1 MNTKKVAGVA
11 GLIMAS
17 TVFIGVTA
25 VHAQDRAVEYKMDIA
40 SIERFNQTSREVG
53 LPEMDVPSYEEWLKA
68 KRENEAASSR
78 PTSTSQQPSKQDLM
92 RRWLNKGIRTAD
104 DRSSTVAEVEIM
116 RRERLWIKSAQLLV
130 DHRKEMEVAREW
142 ARQNGVAESAKLP
155 DGSVMGLVGIRNGIP
170 KYNVTFNAQ
179 AADTISVDELWPG
192 GSTGLGLSGTN
203 LLLGIWDG
211 GDVQTNHYAFTS
223 GGAARAIDQ
232 DGVSTLPIDP
242 HPTAVAGVMAAS
254 GLGYTNARGMAYST
268 TMWTYDWDDDLESE
282 MVSAYANDL
291 HVSNHS
297 YGRKAG
303 WGYVNI
309 GYVTNCWWGDIAIS
323 PNECHIFG
331 LYYDDATNAD
341 AVAYGNPHSLTV
353 WASGNDRDDA
363 APPAGTWYVT
373 FSGTNAIWHSGAR
386 PNDYYEN
393 GYDTIPGVGVA
404 KNLLCVGATYKI
416 VGGYSGVS
424 SVILAPFS
432 NCGPTDDGRI
442 KPDVVAAGVD
452 HFTPFWHPSD
462 PNTTTYYF
470 TSSGD
475 TNNPSWATG
484 TSFSSPGVAGAV
496 GLLVEQREQHEPS
509 FPYLS
514 STLKAIVI
522 HTADEAGTTGPDYRT
537 GWGLVNAASAA
548 QLAQADHDAGGKQY
562 IAEVTVA
569 DGDYVERTVTATGGV
584 PLKVTIAWTD
594 PTGPAQPEQLDP
606 TNLVLVNDFD
616 LRVIGPGG
624 VTNYPFILNPA
635 NPANTAT
642 TGDNFRDNVEQV
654 VITNPT
660 ANADYVV
667 RVTHKGNLVDDT
679 GSNSVQALSM
689 TFSGILEDSRPQ
701 TRVNEFLVDGT
712 SELLG
717 WPSVVGQNYQV
728 QTCTNL
734 LVQDWTNISPEISST
749 KTNTTW
755 DSGTGPSG
763 ILRFYRLQETN

>member
-40 SIERFNQTSREVG
+40 SIERFNETSREVG

-78 PTSTSQQPSKQDLM
+78 PTSTTQQPSKQDLM

-404 KNLLCVGATYKI
+404 KNLFVSATQRTSCGRI
-416 VGGYSGVS
+416 QRCLFRHT
-424 SVILAPFS
+424 IPFS
-432 NCGPTDDGRI
+432 NCGPTD
-442 KPDVVAAGVD
+442 
-452 HFTPFWHPSD
+452 
-462 PNTTTYYF
+462 
-470 TSSGD
+470 
-475 TNNPSWATG
+475 
-484 TSFSSPGVAGAV
+484 
-496 GLLVEQREQHEPS
+496 
-509 FPYLS
+509 
-514 STLKAIVI
+514 
-522 HTADEAGTTGPDYRT
+522 
-537 GWGLVNAASAA
+537 
-548 QLAQADHDAGGKQY
+548 
-562 IAEVTVA
+562 
-569 DGDYVERTVTATGGV
+569 
-584 PLKVTIAWTD
+584 
-594 PTGPAQPEQLDP
+594 
-606 TNLVLVNDFD
+606 
-616 LRVIGPGG
+616 
-624 VTNYPFILNPA
+624 
-635 NPANTAT
+635 
-642 TGDNFRDNVEQV
+642 
-654 VITNPT
+654 
-660 ANADYVV
+660 
-667 RVTHKGNLVDDT
+667 
-679 GSNSVQALSM
+679 
-689 TFSGILEDSRPQ
+689 SRAH
-701 TRVNEFLVDGT
+701 
-712 SELLG
+712 
-717 WPSVVGQNYQV
+717 
-728 QTCTNL
+728 
-734 LVQDWTNISPEISST
+734 
-749 KTNTTW
+749 
-755 DSGTGPSG
+755 
-763 ILRFYRLQETN
+763 